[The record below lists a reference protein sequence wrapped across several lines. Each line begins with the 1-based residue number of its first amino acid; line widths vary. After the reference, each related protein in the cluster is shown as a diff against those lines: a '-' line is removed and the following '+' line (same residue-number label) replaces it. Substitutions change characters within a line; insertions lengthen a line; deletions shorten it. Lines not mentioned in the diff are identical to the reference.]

1 MESFLRMSRLL
12 AILSIA
18 FVGHAGF
25 SAEKT
30 ADAIFPAL
38 QEHCIQCHGKDGKV
52 KGKVDLRPL
61 ATAGERPASPELLTK
76 ILNAVKDR
84 EMPPEDEPP
93 LEDTTHLKL
102 VAALETRLAES
113 IRTSAV
119 PPRTPVRR
127 MNRFQYANA
136 VEDLLEL
143 KVELF
148 ALPERVVREYDGYF
162 QPASGKMPDT
172 LKAGNRPLGKSQLIA
187 PRLNGVAPF
196 PQDLRAEHGYDT
208 RGDLITLSPLL
219 MESFLTLSR
228 SIVDSPDFGPKTCGQ
243 WQALLAGAPKGEKK
257 EDALRERTRR
267 FLTRAFRRPVEEAVL
282 ERYVAHGQARLK
294 AGATITECMKDVVA
308 AALVSPQFLYLY
320 DGATTGNK
328 PELLDDYELASRLS
342 FFLWGSLPDEA
353 LLDAAA
359 AGTLRDPA
367 TFAAQAD
374 RLMNDR
380 RMKRFCDSFAG
391 QWLKIEHAL
400 ASEPKKDLYPDFY
413 FAIRGTSQMMLEPL
427 LIFETVFVENR
438 SILDFIHSDFTYRS
452 DVLARFYRGEPQPP
466 PWTQYVMP
474 QPFHRMPV
482 TSKRE
487 GGVITSAAVLTMTSN
502 ATRTQPIT
510 RGAWLVGVIFN
521 DPPPPPPAD
530 VPALDE
536 EGHHTDTKHLTLRQK
551 LALHQE
557 RADCAA
563 CHAKID
569 PYGFAL
575 ENYDAVGRWRK
586 TYEQGQPID
595 SSGKLFN
602 QRPFAN
608 IEEFKDGLLAE
619 KDRFA
624 RAFATHL
631 LTYALGR
638 EVKPADQPALDRIVR
653 ASATDGYR
661 LRTLMRQIALS
672 EPFQTKCNPATP
684 PAR

>member
-1 MESFLRMSRLL
+1 
-12 AILSIA
+12 
-18 FVGHAGF
+18 
-25 SAEKT
+25 
-30 ADAIFPAL
+30 
-38 QEHCIQCHGKDGKV
+38 
-52 KGKVDLRPL
+52 
-61 ATAGERPASPELLTK
+61 
-76 ILNAVKDR
+76 
-84 EMPPEDEPP
+84 
-93 LEDTTHLKL
+93 
-102 VAALETRLAES
+102 
-113 IRTSAV
+113 
-119 PPRTPVRR
+119 
-127 MNRFQYANA
+127 
-136 VEDLLEL
+136 
-143 KVELF
+143 
-148 ALPERVVREYDGYF
+148 
-162 QPASGKMPDT
+162 
-172 LKAGNRPLGKSQLIA
+172 
-187 PRLNGVAPF
+187 LNGVAPF

-228 SIVDSPDFGPKTCGQ
+228 SIVDSPDFGSKTCGQ
-243 WQALLAGAPKGEKK
+243 WQALLAGAPKGENK
-257 EDALRERTRR
+257 ENVLRERSRR

-282 ERYVAHGQARLK
+282 ERYVAHALARLK
-294 AGATITECMKDVVA
+294 AGATMTECMKDVVA
-308 AALVSPQFLYLY
+308 AALVSPRFLYLY
-320 DGATTGNK
+320 DGATTGDK
-328 PELLDDYELASRLS
+328 PEPLDDYELASRLS

-353 LLDAAA
+353 LLAAAA

-367 TFAAQAD
+367 ILAAQAD

-400 ASEPKKDLYPDFY
+400 ASEPNKDLYPDFY
-413 FAIRGTSQMMLEPL
+413 FSIRGTSQMMIEPL
-427 LIFETVFVENR
+427 LVFETVFVENR

-452 DVLARFYRGEPQPP
+452 DVLSRFYRREPQPE
-466 PWTQYVMP
+466 PWTRYVAP
-474 QPFHRMPV
+474 QQFHRVSV

-536 EGHHTDTKHLTLRQK
+536 EGHHTDTRHLTLRQK

-575 ENYDAVGRWRK
+575 ENYDAVGRWRN
-586 TYEQGQPID
+586 TYDQGQPID
-595 SSGKLFN
+595 CAGKLFN
-602 QRPFAN
+602 KRPFSS

-624 RAFATHL
+624 RAFAEHL
-631 LTYALGR
+631 LAYALGR
-638 EVKPADQPALDRIVR
+638 AVAPTDQPALDRIVR
-653 ASATDGYR
+653 ATASDGYR
-661 LRTLMRQIALS
+661 LRTLMKQIALS
-672 EPFQTKCNPATP
+672 EPFQTKYNPATP
-684 PAR
+684 PAQ

>member
-1 MESFLRMSRLL
+1 
-12 AILSIA
+12 
-18 FVGHAGF
+18 V
-25 SAEKT
+25 
-30 ADAIFPAL
+30 L

-52 KGKVDLRPL
+52 KGKVDLRPF
-61 ATAGERPASPELLTK
+61 ATADEPHAPPELLTK
-76 ILNAVKDR
+76 ILKAVKDR
-84 EMPPEDEPP
+84 DMPPEDEPP
-93 LEDTTHLKL
+93 LKDAAHQHF
-102 VAALETRLAES
+102 VSALEARLAES

-127 MNRFQYANA
+127 MNRFQYGNA
-136 VEDLLEL
+136 VEDLLDL

-148 ALPERVVREYDGYF
+148 ALPERVVREYGDYF

-172 LKAGNRPLGKSQLIA
+172 VKAGNRPLGKSQLIA

-196 PQDLRAEHGYDT
+196 PQDLRADHGYDT
-208 RGDLITLSPLL
+208 RADLITLSPLL

-257 EDALRERTRR
+257 EDVLRERTRQ

-282 ERYVAHGQARLK
+282 ERYVAHGQARLR

-320 DGATTGNK
+320 DGATTGDK
-328 PELLDDYELASRLS
+328 PERLDDYELASRLS
-342 FFLWGSLPDEA
+342 FFFWGSLPDEE
-353 LLDAAA
+353 LLAAAA
-359 AGTLRDPA
+359 AGTLHDPA
-367 TFAAQAD
+367 NLAAQAD

-380 RMKRFCDSFAG
+380 RMKRFCDSFPS

-400 ASEPKKDLYPDFY
+400 ASEPKKELYPDFY
-413 FAIRGTSQMMLEPL
+413 FSIRGTSQMMIEPL
-427 LIFETVFVENR
+427 LLFETVFVENR
-438 SILDFIHSDFTYRS
+438 SILDFIQSDFTYRS
-452 DVLARFYRGEPQPP
+452 DALARFYRHEKQPEAFTKYIAPQE
-466 PWTQYVMP
+466 
-474 QPFHRMPV
+474 FHRVPV

-510 RGAWLVGVIFN
+510 RGAWLVSVIFN
-521 DPPPPPPAD
+521 DPPPPPPAN

-536 EGHHTDTKHLTLRQK
+536 DGHKSGTGNLTLRQK
-551 LALHQE
+551 LAMHQE
-557 RADCAA
+557 RADCAG

-569 PYGFAL
+569 PFGFAL
-575 ENYDAVGRWRK
+575 EHYDAVGRWRE
-586 TYEQGQPID
+586 TYEKGQAID
-595 SSGKLFN
+595 CSGKLFN
-602 QRPFAN
+602 KRPFAS

-624 RAFATHL
+624 RAFAAHL
-631 LTYALGR
+631 LAYALGR
-638 EVKPADQPALDRIVR
+638 EVASADQPALDHIVR
-653 ASATDGYR
+653 ATAADGYR
-661 LRTLMRQIALS
+661 LRALMREIALS

-684 PAR
+684 RGR

>member
-1 MESFLRMSRLL
+1 MHRLL
-12 AILSIA
+12 TIASTAIIGHAALAAPAGEAILP
-18 FVGHAGF
+18 V
-25 SAEKT
+25 
-30 ADAIFPAL
+30 L

-52 KGKVDLRPL
+52 KGKVDVRLL
-61 ATAGERPASPELLTK
+61 EKAGEKPAPELLTK
-76 ILNAVKDR
+76 ILDAVKDR

-93 LEDTTHLKL
+93 LDDAKHRQL
-102 VAALETRLAES
+102 VAGLETWLAES
-113 IRTSAV
+113 IRTSAAA
-119 PPRTPVRR
+119 PRTPVRR
-127 MNRFQYANA
+127 MNRFQYGNA

-148 ALPERVVREYDGYF
+148 ALPERVVREYGEYF

-172 LKAGNRPLGKSQLIA
+172 LLAGNRPLGKSQLIA
-187 PRLNGVAPF
+187 KRLNGVAPF

-208 RGDLITLSPLL
+208 RGDLLTLSPLL

-243 WQALLAGAPKGEKK
+243 WPALLVGAKDGKK
-257 EDALRERTRR
+257 EDVLRERMRQ

-282 ERYVAHGQARLK
+282 ERYVAHGKARLQ
-294 AGATITECMKDVVA
+294 AGATMTECMKDIIA
-308 AALVSPQFLYLY
+308 AALMSPQFLYLY
-320 DGATTGNK
+320 DGATTGDQ
-328 PELLDDYELASRLS
+328 PEPLDNYELASRLS
-342 FFLWGSLPDEA
+342 FFLWGSLPDDE
-353 LLDAAA
+353 LLAAAA
-359 AGTLRDPA
+359 AGDLRDRA
-367 TFAAQAD
+367 KFAAHAD
-374 RLMNDR
+374 RMMNDR
-380 RMKRFCDSFAG
+380 RMKRFCDGFAG

-400 ASEPKKDLYPDFY
+400 ASEPKKELYPDFY
-413 FAIRGTSQMMLEPL
+413 FSIRGTSQMMLEPL

-452 DVLARFYRGEPQPP
+452 DVLTRFLRHEKQPLPMTQWIKPQE
-466 PWTQYVMP
+466 
-474 QPFHRMPV
+474 FHRVPV

-487 GGVITSAAVLTMTSN
+487 GGVITNAAVLTMTSN
-502 ATRTQPIT
+502 ATRSQPIT

-575 ENYDAVGRWRK
+575 ENYDAVGRWRD
-586 TYEQGQPID
+586 TYEQGQAID
-595 SSGKLFN
+595 GSGKLFN
-602 QRPFAN
+602 KRPFAS
-608 IEEFKDGLLAE
+608 IEEFKDALLAE

-624 RAFATHL
+624 RAFAGHL
-631 LTYALGR
+631 LAYALGR
-638 EVKPADQPALDRIVR
+638 QVAPADQPALDRIVS
-653 ASATDGYR
+653 ASAADGYR
-661 LRTLMRQIALS
+661 LRTMMRQIALS
-672 EPFQTKCNPATP
+672 EPFQTKFNPATP

>member
-1 MESFLRMSRLL
+1 MKSLRLP

-18 FVGHAGF
+18 FVSDVAF
-25 SAEKT
+25 AAPVS
-30 ADAIFPAL
+30 DAIVPVL
-38 QEHCIQCHGKDGKV
+38 QQHCIQCHGKDGKV
-52 KGKVDLRPL
+52 KGKVDLRL
-61 ATAGERPASPELLTK
+61 LEKTSAKPAPPELLTK
-76 ILNAVKDR
+76 ILDAVKDR

-93 LEDTTHLKL
+93 IENAAHGKL
-102 VAALETRLAES
+102 VAGLETWLAES
-113 IRTSAV
+113 IRTSTAA
-119 PPRTPVRR
+119 PRTPVRR

-136 VEDLLEL
+136 VEDLLDL

-148 ALPERVVREYDGYF
+148 ALPERVVREYGDYF
-162 QPASGKMPDT
+162 QPASGKMPDK
-172 LKAGNRPLGKSQLIA
+172 LQVGNRPLGKSQLIA
-187 PRLNGVAPF
+187 KRLNGVAPF

-208 RGDLITLSPLL
+208 RGDLLTLSPLL

-243 WQALLAGAPKGEKK
+243 WKTLLAEPSKREAPE
-257 EDALRERTRR
+257 ETLRERTRQ
-267 FLTRAFRRPVEEAVL
+267 FLTRAFRRPVEESVL
-282 ERYVAHGQARLK
+282 ERYVAHGEARLK
-294 AGATITECMKDVVA
+294 AGATFTDCMKDIVA

-320 DGATTGNK
+320 DGATTGDK
-328 PELLDDYELASRLS
+328 PEPLDDYELASRLS
-342 FFLWGSLPDEA
+342 FFLWGSLPDEE
-353 LLDAAA
+353 LLAAAA

-367 TFAAQAD
+367 KFAAQAD

-400 ASEPKKDLYPDFY
+400 ASEPNKELYPDFY
-413 FAIRGTSQMMLEPL
+413 FSIRGTSQMMIEPL

-452 DVLARFYRGEPQPP
+452 DVLARFLRHEKQPLP
-466 PWTQYVMP
+466 MTQWIAP
-474 QPFHRMPV
+474 QPFHRVPV

-502 ATRTQPIT
+502 AKRSQPIT

-536 EGHHTDTKHLTLRQK
+536 EGHHTDTKNLTLRQK

-575 ENYDAVGRWRK
+575 ENYDAVGRWRD
-586 TYEQGQPID
+586 TYEQGQAID
-595 SSGKLFN
+595 CSGKLFN
-602 QRPFAN
+602 KRPFAS
-608 IEEFKDGLLAE
+608 IEEFKDGLVAE

-624 RAFATHL
+624 RAFAGHL
-631 LTYALGR
+631 LAYALGR
-638 EVKPADQPALDRIVR
+638 QVAPADHPALDRIVS
-653 ASATDGYR
+653 ASAADGYR
-661 LRTLMRQIALS
+661 LRTMMRQIALS
-672 EPFQTKCNPATP
+672 EPFQAKFNPATP
-684 PAR
+684 PNR

>member
-1 MESFLRMSRLL
+1 ML
-12 AILSIA
+12 
-18 FVGHAGF
+18 GHAALC
-25 SAEKT
+25 AEPV
-30 ADAIFPAL
+30 ADAI
-38 QEHCIQCHGKDGKV
+38 QQHCIQCHGKDGKV

-61 ATAGERPASPELLTK
+61 AAATDGHAQPELLTK
-76 ILNAVKDR
+76 ILKAVKDGD
-84 EMPPEDEPP
+84 MPPENEPP
-93 LEDTTHLKL
+93 IKDSDRQQL
-102 VAALETRLAES
+102 VAALDTWLAES

-119 PPRTPVRR
+119 APRTPVRR

-136 VEDLLEL
+136 VEDLLDL

-148 ALPERVVREYDGYF
+148 ALPERVVREYGDYF

-172 LKAGNRPLGKSQLIA
+172 LLAGNRPLGKSQLIA

-228 SIVDSPDFGPKTCGQ
+228 SIVDSPNFNAKTCGQ
-243 WQALLAGAPKGEKK
+243 WQALLTGSPKGEKK
-257 EDALRERTRR
+257 EDVLRERTRH

-294 AGATITECMKDVVA
+294 AGATMTECMKDVVA

-320 DGATTGNK
+320 DGATTGDK
-328 PELLDDYELASRLS
+328 PAPLDDYELASRLS
-342 FFLWGSLPDEA
+342 FFLWGSLPDEE
-353 LLDAAA
+353 LLAAAA
-359 AGTLRDPA
+359 AGTLHDA
-367 TFAAQAD
+367 AKFAAQAE
-374 RLMNDR
+374 RMMNDR

-400 ASEPKKDLYPDFY
+400 ASEPQKKLFPDFY
-413 FAIRGTSQMMLEPL
+413 FSVRATSHMMLEPL

-452 DVLARFYRGEPQPP
+452 DALSRFYRHEPQPLP
-466 PWTQYVMP
+466 LTLLMKP
-474 QPFHRMPV
+474 QEFHRVPV

-521 DPPPPPPAD
+521 DPPSPPPAD
-530 VPALDE
+530 VPPLDE
-536 EGHHTDTKHLTLRQK
+536 DGHKAGTENLTLRQK

-575 ENYDAVGRWRK
+575 ENYDAVGRWRE
-586 TYEQGQPID
+586 TYEKGQPID
-595 SSGKLFN
+595 CGGKLFN
-602 QRPFAN
+602 KRPFTN

-624 RAFATHL
+624 RAFAAHL
-631 LTYALGR
+631 LAYALGR
-638 EVKPADQPALDRIVR
+638 EVTPVDQAALDGIVR
-653 ASATDGYR
+653 ATAADGYR
-661 LRTLMRQIALS
+661 LRTLMLQIALS
-672 EPFQTKCNPATP
+672 TPFQTKCNPATP
-684 PAR
+684 SAK

>member
-1 MESFLRMSRLL
+1 MASRLRITRL
-12 AILSIA
+12 IAVLSTVA
-18 FVGHAGF
+18 AGF
-25 SAEKT
+25 GAIAAEPT
-30 ADAIFPAL
+30 VDAISPVL
-38 QEHCIQCHGKDGKV
+38 QQHCVKCHGKDGKT

-61 ATAGERPASPELLTK
+61 ATTGGEASPELLTR
-76 ILNAVKDR
+76 ILKAVKDR
-84 EMPPEDEPP
+84 NMPPEDEPP
-93 LEDTTHLKL
+93 LAEAVQQRLVTT
-102 VAALETRLAES
+102 LEGVLEES
-113 IRTSAV
+113 IRTRAV

-148 ALPERVVREYDGYF
+148 ALPERVVREYGDYF

-172 LKAGNRPLGKSQLIA
+172 LQAGNRPLGKSQLIA

-208 RGDLITLSPLL
+208 RGDLLTLSPLL

-243 WQALLAGAPKGEKK
+243 WRALFAAPPAQEKP

-267 FLTRAFRRPVEEAVL
+267 FLTRAFRRPAEAAVL
-282 ERYVAHGQARLK
+282 ERYVVHGQARLR
-294 AGATITECMKDVVA
+294 AGTNFTECMKDVVA
-308 AALVSPQFLYLY
+308 AALVSPRFLYLY
-320 DGATTGNK
+320 DGATTGDK
-328 PELLDDYELASRLS
+328 PALVDDYELASRLS

-353 LLDAAA
+353 LLAVAA

-391 QWLKIEHAL
+391 QWLKIEHAV
-400 ASEPKKDLYPDFY
+400 ASEPQKKLYPDFY
-413 FAIRGTSQMMLEPL
+413 FDIRGTSQMMLEPL
-427 LIFETVFVENR
+427 LIFETVFIENR

-452 DVLARFYRGEPQPP
+452 DALARFYRREPQPL
-466 PWTQYVMP
+466 PWTKYVMP
-474 QPFHRMPV
+474 QKFHRVPV

-487 GGVITSAAVLTMTSN
+487 GGVITSAAVMTMTSN
-502 ATRTQPIT
+502 STRTQPIT

-530 VPALDE
+530 VPPLDE
-536 EGHHTDTKHLTLRQK
+536 NSRDAGSKNLTLRQK

-575 ENYDAVGRWRK
+575 ENYDAVGRWRD

-595 SSGKLFN
+595 CGGKLFN
-602 QRPFAN
+602 QQAFSN

-624 RAFATHL
+624 HAFAAHL
-631 LTYALGR
+631 LAYALGR
-638 EVKPADQPALDRIVR
+638 EVKPVDQPALNRIVR
-653 ASATDGYR
+653 TTAADGYR
-661 LRTLMRQIALS
+661 LRTLMREIACS
-672 EPFQTKCNPATP
+672 EPFQSKFNPITAS
-684 PAR
+684 AR

>member
-1 MESFLRMSRLL
+1 MRTPPFL
-12 AILSIA
+12 AILSTA
-18 FVGHAGF
+18 VVGHAAMC
-25 SAEKT
+25 AE
-30 ADAIFPAL
+30 PAAEGIVPIV
-38 QEHCIQCHGKDGKV
+38 QQHCIQCHGRDGKV

-61 ATAGERPASPELLTK
+61 EAAGAQHASPELLDK
-76 ILNAVKDR
+76 ILQAVKDR

-93 LEDTTHLKL
+93 LQETTQQQL
-102 VAALETRLAES
+102 VAALEKQLAES
-113 IRTSAV
+113 IRTSAT

-136 VEDLLEL
+136 VEDLLDL

-148 ALPERVVREYDGYF
+148 ALPERVVREYDDYF

-187 PRLNGVAPF
+187 KRLNGVAPF

-228 SIVDSPDFGPKTCGQ
+228 SIVDSPDFSAKTCGQ
-243 WQALLAGAPKGEKK
+243 WQTWFTGAPKGEKK
-257 EDALRERTRR
+257 EDVLRQRTRQ
-267 FLTRAFRRPVEEAVL
+267 FLTRAFRRPVEESVL
-282 ERYVAHGQARLK
+282 ERYVAHGQARLR
-294 AGATITECMKDVVA
+294 AGANMTDCMKDVVA

-320 DGATTGNK
+320 DGASTGEN
-328 PELLDDYELASRLS
+328 PQRLDDYELASRLS
-342 FFLWGSLPDEA
+342 FFLWGSLPDDE
-353 LLDAAA
+353 LLAAAA

-400 ASEPKKDLYPDFY
+400 ASEPKKELFPDFY
-413 FAIRGTSQMMLEPL
+413 FAVRATNHMMIEPL
-427 LIFETVFVENR
+427 LLFETVFVENR

-452 DVLARFYRGEPQPP
+452 DALARFYRHEKQPLP
-466 PWTQYVMP
+466 LTKLMATQE
-474 QPFHRMPV
+474 FHRVPV

-487 GGVITSAAVLTMTSN
+487 GGVITTGAVLTMTSN

-536 EGHHTDTKHLTLRQK
+536 EGHKTGTENLTLRQK
-551 LALHQE
+551 LALHQQ

-575 ENYDAVGRWRK
+575 ENYDAVGRWRE
-586 TYEQGQPID
+586 TYEKGQPID
-595 SSGKLFN
+595 CGGKLFN
-602 QRPFAN
+602 KRPFAN
-608 IEEFKDGLLAE
+608 VEEFKDGLLAE

-624 RAFATHL
+624 RAFAAHVL
-631 LTYALGR
+631 AYALGR
-638 EVKPADQPALDRIVR
+638 QVTPADQPALDGIVR
-653 ASATDGYR
+653 ATADDGYR
-661 LRTLMRQIALS
+661 LRALMRQIALS
-672 EPFQTKCNPATP
+672 EPFQTKCNPATATP
-684 PAR
+684 P

>member
-1 MESFLRMSRLL
+1 MSRLL
-12 AILSIA
+12 TVLTTAV
-18 FVGHAGF
+18 FGHSTFA
-25 SAEKT
+25 AEPA
-30 ADAIFPAL
+30 ADAVVPVL
-38 QEHCIQCHGKDGKV
+38 QQHCIQCHGKDGKV
-52 KGKVDLRPL
+52 KGKVDLRSL
-61 ATAGERPASPELLTK
+61 AAGEKHAPPELLTK

-84 EMPPEDEPP
+84 EMPPEDEPQ
-93 LEDTTHLKL
+93 LGDAAHQQL
-102 VAALETRLAES
+102 VAALETQLAES

-136 VEDLLEL
+136 VEDLLDL

-148 ALPERVVREYDGYF
+148 ALPERVVREYDDYF

-196 PQDLRAEHGYDT
+196 PQDLRADHGYDT
-208 RGDLITLSPLL
+208 RADLITLSPLL

-228 SIVDSPDFGPKTCGQ
+228 SIVDSPDFGSKTCGQ
-243 WQALLAGAPKGEKK
+243 WQVLLAGAPKGEKK
-257 EDALRERTRR
+257 ENVLRERTRK
-267 FLTRAFRRPVEEAVL
+267 FLTRAFRRRVEGAVL
-282 ERYVAHGQARLK
+282 ERYVAHGLARLK
-294 AGATITECMKDVVA
+294 AGATITECMKDVVV

-320 DGATTGNK
+320 DGATTGDK
-328 PELLDDYELASRLS
+328 PERLDDYELASRLS
-342 FFLWGSLPDEA
+342 FFLWGSLPDEK
-353 LLDAAA
+353 LLAAAA

-400 ASEPKKDLYPDFY
+400 ASEPKKELYPDFY
-413 FAIRGTSQMMLEPL
+413 FSIRGTSQMMLEPL
-427 LIFETVFVENR
+427 LLFETVFVENR
-438 SILDFIHSDFTYRS
+438 SILDFIHSDYTYRS
-452 DVLARFYRGEPQPP
+452 DVLARFYRHEPQPLP
-466 PWTQYVMP
+466 MTQWVAP
-474 QPFHRMPV
+474 QKFNRVPV

-510 RGAWLVGVIFN
+510 RGAWLVSVIFN
-521 DPPPPPPAD
+521 DPPPPPPAN

-536 EGHHTDTKHLTLRQK
+536 DGHHAGTANLTLRQK

-557 RADCAA
+557 RADCAG

-575 ENYDAVGRWRK
+575 ENYDAVGRWRD
-586 TYEQGQPID
+586 TYEQGQAID
-595 SSGKLFN
+595 CGGKIFN
-602 QRPFAN
+602 KRTFTG

-631 LTYALGR
+631 LAYALGR
-638 EVKPADQPALDRIVR
+638 EVAPADQPALDGVVR
-653 ASATDGYR
+653 ATAADGYR

-672 EPFQTKCNPATP
+672 EPFQTKCNPATA